1 MVFTNHYTCVAIP
14 MISGAVYG
22 MGFNHER
29 DDVEVIN
36 SVAYKVDQ
44 ITKNR
49 LSTTNGN
56 TMNYVIVPK
65 K

>member
-1 MVFTNHYTCVAIP
+1 